1 MNNVAARIAVSFFLT
16 LGLAAP
22 CWAMDVRDLMGWLAN
37 TKEGRATFIEERFVN
52 GFDAALVTS
61 GELYFKAPDVFER
74 RTLKPSAESMLV
86 NGNTMLLQRGSQKRS
101 MHLDAVPEAA
111 AIVGAVRGTL
121 TGDAS
126 ALNQHFRLGLTGKP
140 EQWLLDLLPRDE
152 QLAANVRT
160 IQMRGTRGVVTSVE
174 VWFASGDR
182 SAMKITPLVG
192 K

>member
-1 MNNVAARIAVSFFLT
+1 MINTISRVAVSFMLA

-22 CWAMDVRDLMGWLAN
+22 SQAMEVRDLMGWLAN
-37 TKEGRATFIEERFVN
+37 TQEGRATFVEERYVG
-52 GFDAALVTS
+52 GFDNALITS
-61 GELYFKAPDVFER
+61 GELYFKAPNIFER

-86 NGNTMLLQRGSQKRS
+86 NGNAMVLQRGSQKRS
-101 MHLDAVPEAA
+101 MNLDAVPEAA

-121 TGDAS
+121 TGDAG
-126 ALNQHFRLGLTGKP
+126 ALDKHFRLGLTGKP

-160 IQMRGTRGVVTSVE
+160 IQMRGARGVVTSVD

-182 SAMKITPLVG
+182 SSMKITPLSV

>member
-1 MNNVAARIAVSFFLT
+1 MIKTITRVAVSFLLA
-16 LGLAAP
+16 LGLTVP
-22 CWAMDVRDLMGWLAN
+22 CWAMDVRDLMGWLA
-37 TKEGRATFIEERFVN
+37 TTQEGRATFVEERFVG
-52 GFDAALVTS
+52 GFDNALITS
-61 GELYFKAPDVFER
+61 GELYFKAPNIFER
-74 RTLKPSAESMLV
+74 RTLKPSTESMLV
-86 NGNTMLLQRGSQKRS
+86 NGNAMVLQRGSQKRS
-101 MHLDAVPEAA
+101 MNLDAVPEAA

-126 ALNQHFRLGLTGKP
+126 ALDKHFRLGLTGKP

-182 SAMKITPLVG
+182 SAMKITPLAV

>member
-1 MNNVAARIAVSFFLT
+1 MIITLTRVAVSFMLA

-22 CWAMDVRDLMGWLAN
+22 SQAMEVRDLMGWLAN
-37 TKEGRATFIEERFVN
+37 TQEGRATFVEERYVG
-52 GFDAALVTS
+52 GFDNALITS
-61 GELYFKAPDVFER
+61 GELYFKAPNIFER
-74 RTLKPSAESMLV
+74 RTLKPSTESMLV
-86 NGNTMLLQRGSQKRS
+86 NGNAMVLQRGSQKRS
-101 MHLDAVPEAA
+101 MNLDAVPEAA

-126 ALNQHFRLGLTGKP
+126 TLDKHFRLGLTGKP

-182 SAMKITPLVG
+182 SAMKITPLAV

>member
-1 MNNVAARIAVSFFLT
+1 MIKTITRVAVSFLLA
-16 LGLAAP
+16 LGLTTP
-22 CWAMDVRDLMGWLAN
+22 CQALEVRDLMGWLA
-37 TKEGRATFIEERFVN
+37 TTQEGRATFVEERFVG
-52 GFDAALVTS
+52 GFDNALITS
-61 GELYFKAPDVFER
+61 GELYFKAPNIFER
-74 RTLKPSAESMLV
+74 RTLKPSTESMLV
-86 NGNTMLLQRGSQKRS
+86 NGNAMVLQRGSQKRS
-101 MHLDAVPEAA
+101 MNLDAVPEAA

-126 ALNQHFRLGLTGKP
+126 ALDKHFRLGLTGKP

-182 SAMKITPLVG
+182 SAMKITPLAV